1 LLKRFKQL
9 QIVSE
14 MTNNQ
19 PVRSDGG
26 SNKPSVKGNE
36 NQYVYSVQLDG
47 SVVLGGENR
56 KKSCK
61 MEFRQ
66 FLKCSRNFQE
76 DCDEVFE
83 DYMKCMKR

>member
-1 LLKRFKQL
+1 
-9 QIVSE
+9 

-19 PVRSDGG
+19 PVMSDDG
-26 SNKPSVKGNE
+26 SNKPSETGSE
-36 NQYVYSVQLDG
+36 NQFCYSVESDG
-47 SVVLGGENR
+47 SVVRVGNR